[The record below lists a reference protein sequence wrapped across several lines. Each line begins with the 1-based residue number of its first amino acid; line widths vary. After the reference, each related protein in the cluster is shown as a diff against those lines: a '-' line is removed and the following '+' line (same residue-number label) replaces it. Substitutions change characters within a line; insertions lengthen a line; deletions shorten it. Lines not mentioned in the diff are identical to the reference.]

1 MNYELI
7 LKNLRPSQEEID
19 AVNKTTDKVLNF
31 INETCKDEGI
41 DAQANAVG
49 SVAKNTWLSGKSD
62 IDIFISFPL
71 DVEMDQLKE
80 KGLYLAYKTNDAL
93 NGKAN
98 EHYASHP
105 YLTCEID
112 GFEVDIVPCYAIDE
126 GDSIVSAVDRTILH
140 TRYIQ
145 KNLSKEQEDEVLL
158 LKKFMDAV
166 GTYGSEF
173 KTGGFAGYLCELL
186 ILKYK
191 TFENTLRTAQNWK
204 RRTLIDLEDFGTV
217 GNAIFKQDPLVF
229 IDPTDKNRNVG
240 AALRLE
246 RYVDFIVASRNFLDI
261 LDNNELDGEERQER
275 ILKFFKPLQKEHLLN
290 KSNEE
295 IAKHIIDS
303 FEDRQTKTLVIKFPI
318 PEMSADALH
327 PQLLKTV
334 QSICEKIEME
344 EFSVFKYDYWTDEAN
359 FVVFTIELNV
369 YKQGKYYIHKGPK
382 VWPKNACDNFKKKWQ
397 DDVYPLD
404 EFMVLTRE
412 REFKTA
418 EDFIR
423 YMLSEEN
430 VHIVKVGKNIKESI
444 CNECLLLEIDEFLN
458 NLDEYFAENADNQ
471 SMDDIGDV
479 NDQIIGDNIFDY
491 LNSLDDFL
499 NPGQYLKR

>member
-186 ILKYK
+186 ILKYG
-191 TFENTLRTAQNWK
+191 TFENTLRVAQNWK
-204 RRTLIDLEDFGTV
+204 KRTLIDLEDFGTV
-217 GNAIFKQDPLVF
+217 GNALFKQDPLVF

-240 AALRLE
+240 AALRME

-261 LDNNELDGEERQER
+261 LDNHDLDDGKKQEK
-275 ILKFFKPLQKEHLLN
+275 IIKFFKPLLKEHLSD
-290 KSNEE
+290 KSNVE
-295 IAKHIIDS
+295 IAKYLIDS
-303 FEDRQTKTLVIKFPI
+303 FNDRQTQTLLIKFPI

-327 PQLLKTV
+327 PQLLKTI
-334 QSICEKIEME
+334 QSICEKIDME
-344 EFSVFKYDYWTDEAN
+344 EFSVFKYDYWTDEEKY
-359 FVVFTIELNV
+359 VIFTIELNV
-369 YKQGKYYIHKGPK
+369 FKQGKYYIHKGPK
-382 VWPKNACDNFKKKWQ
+382 VWPKKACDNFKKKWE
-397 DDVYPLD
+397 DALYPLD

-418 EDFIR
+418 KEFIIH
-423 YMLSEEN
+423 MLNIEN
-430 VHIVKVGKNIKESI
+430 IHIIKVGKNIKEAI
-444 CNECLLLEIDEFLN
+444 CNDYEIFEIDEFLN
-458 NLDEYFAENADNQ
+458 DLDNQ
-471 SMDDIGDV
+471 FDYDISNQNGDDLAK
-479 NDQIIGDNIFDY
+479 DY